1 MKSLLFLIN
10 IFSLCVIGYGG
21 IQYFWGRLEQFE
33 FFLVTGFWSVVLI
46 ITISMYSKKNWNDDF
61 IYILLKRIGFSLGIL
76 KRRTEE
82 KVNKAKDKMREDMGE
97 WH

>member
-1 MKSLLFLIN
+1 MI
-10 IFSLCVIGYGG
+10 VA
-21 IQYFWGRLEQFE
+21 
-33 FFLVTGFWSVVLI
+33 
-46 ITISMYSKKNWNDDF
+46 ISMYSKKNWNDDF
-61 IYILLKRIGFSLGIL
+61 IYILLKRIGFSLGIF